1 VRYVVANLFSS
12 VQAIVYRDVTL
23 NECIQCAPSVR
34 RVGNLY
40 HVIQFAQKL
49 EVVNFCLHD
58 CNRTNK
64 TENVNLITK

>member
-1 VRYVVANLFSS
+1 MRYVVANLFSS

-49 EVVNFCLHD
+49 EVAIFVCTIVIE
-58 CNRTNK
+58 RTKQK
-64 TENVNLITK
+64 TLTL